1 MHNIVSKDSIH
12 NMHIPI
18 RLTHHFIAENEYG
31 SDMSRHV
38 NSIVK
43 TITMGK
49 CYEHCLNIIFNLLLT
64 SAYVIASWKLKCCLV
79 LHCVGKVFQ
88 SSNIDFQSCMKC
100 FYVFT

>member
-1 MHNIVSKDSIH
+1 M
-12 NMHIPI
+12 
-18 RLTHHFIAENEYG
+18 THHFIAENEYG

-64 SAYVIASWKLKCCLV
+64 SAVHMSLQVGSWNV
-79 LHCVGKVFQ
+79 V
-88 SSNIDFQSCMKC
+88 
-100 FYVFT
+100 